1 MTWERKE
8 KQGWNWGRFY
18 LHFAAAYGTFWLFLM
33 CIALIGQTH
42 IDTGVFGLVGF
53 PIIAGV
59 YAALRSQSPTAE
71 DREIERL
78 RRKISASEQ
87 SVDR

>member
-1 MTWERKE
+1 MTWEREE
-8 KQGWNWGRFY
+8 KRGWNWGRFY

-33 CIALIGQTH
+33 SVALIGQTH

-59 YAALRSQSPTAE
+59 YSAIRSQNPTPE
-71 DREIERL
+71 DREVARL
-78 RRKISASEQ
+78 RRKVTELERA
-87 SVDR
+87 